1 MMSIILSL
9 LLIMLIPMKTM
20 VDTMVLEEVLPSLM
34 GLEPVSEKKMALE
47 EDLEIRKY
55 DGVEK
60 RVMHL

>member
-47 EDLEIRKY
+47 GDLEIRKY
-55 DGVEK
+55 EGVEK
-60 RVMHL
+60 RVTHL